1 MIVHSKMISKHH
13 QFIGSLNEKYYHI
26 RIKSNKMIFSISD
39 LQEEK
44 ILKLHPYVHL
54 SIA

>member
-26 RIKSNKMIFSISD
+26 RIKSNEMIFNDFLI
-39 LQEEK
+39 LETAK
-44 ILKLHPYVHL
+44 I
-54 SIA
+54 

>member
-26 RIKSNKMIFSISD
+26 RIKSNKITAKTRSLNICRQSGG
-39 LQEEK
+39 
-44 ILKLHPYVHL
+44 V
-54 SIA
+54 